1 MKILAIGDIVSMQ
14 GCEYL
19 RKILPALK
27 KEYSADIVIAN
38 GENSAIGNG
47 ITPQS
52 ARHIFDSGV
61 DVITLGNHALK
72 RPEFYDFLDE
82 NPFIA
87 RPANFSKSAP
97 GRSTVMLD
105 KGFCQVAIINLQGVV
120 YLDNNYNPFDTI
132 DNEIEKARSE
142 GAKIIIVDFHAEA
155 TGEKRAMGYYVDSR
169 VSAIFG
175 THTHVQTSDQQ
186 ILPQGTGYITDIG
199 MCGPKESVLG
209 VTPDRVIEKLK
220 TNMPVRFTNPD
231 GECVLEGCFFEI
243 DNKTGKTVQIERFRR

>member
-72 RPEFYDFLDE
+72 RPEFYDYLDA
-82 NPFIA
+82 NLFIA

-155 TGEKRAMGYYVDSR
+155 SGEKRAMGYYVDSR

>member
-1 MKILAIGDIVSMQ
+1 MQ

-27 KEYSADIVIAN
+27 KEFDADVVIAN

-52 ARHIFDSGV
+52 AKHIFDSGV

-72 RPEFYDFLDE
+72 RPEIYDYLDE
-82 NPFIA
+82 NPFVA

-97 GRSTVMLD
+97 GRSTVIVD

-132 DNEIEKARSE
+132 DEEIKKAQQE
-142 GAKIIIVDFHAEA
+142 GTKIIIVDFHAEA
-155 TGEKRAMGYYVDSR
+155 TGEKRAMGFYLDSR
-169 VSAIFG
+169 VSAVFG
-175 THTHVQTSDQQ
+175 THTHVQTSDEQ
-186 ILPQGTGYITDIG
+186 ILPQGTGYITDLG
-199 MCGPKESVLG
+199 MCGVKQSVLG
-209 VTPDRVIEKLK
+209 VTAEKVIEKLK
-220 TNMPVRFTNPD
+220 TNMPVRFTNPE

-243 DNKTGKTVQIERFRR
+243 DNTTGKTIHIERFRR